1 MTTQKASKPSSRRAG
16 PGAGVDRQRA
26 ERTAQWL
33 VEQHRDRRP
42 FTGLPADCAVTN
54 LDEAYAVQDAFVAIK
69 ARACG
74 EPIGWKIALSNPA
87 MQRFLGFHEPT
98 AGRLFRRQ
106 VVGAPGHARA
116 AAYGR
121 LAVEFEIAVELGAD
135 LPPKMSPYTRN
146 EVAEAVAA
154 LRPAFELVDDR
165 GADYREMASHGLQTV
180 ADNAWSEGAVLGER
194 RTDWRRL
201 DLAELD
207 GFVALDGQQIGA
219 GSGRDLMGHPLDA
232 LAWLATH
239 ASRRGPGMRAGELAI
254 LGSLVVSKF
263 PRAGQRFDFALEG
276 FDPISLYIE

>member
-16 PGAGVDRQRA
+16 AGVGADRQGA
-26 ERTAQWL
+26 ERIACWL
-33 VEQHRDRRP
+33 VEQHRERRP
-42 FTGLPADCAVTN
+42 FAGLPADCALAS
-54 LDEAYAVQDAFVAIK
+54 LDEAYAAQDAFVAIK
-69 ARACG
+69 AEACG
-74 EPIGWKIALSNPA
+74 EPMGWKVALSNPA
-87 MQRFLGFHEPT
+87 MQRFVGFREPV
-98 AGRLFRRQ
+98 AARLHRRQ

-121 LAVEFEIAVELGAD
+121 LVVEFEIAVELGAD
-135 LPPKMSPYTRN
+135 LPPKAGDYTRN
-146 EVAEAVAA
+146 EVAEVVAA
-154 LRPAFELVDDR
+154 VRPAFELVDDR
-165 GADYREMASHGLQTV
+165 GADYRELGSHGLQLI
-180 ADNAWSEGAVLGER
+180 ADNAWGEGAVLGER
-194 RTDWRRL
+194 RTDWQRL

-232 LAWLATH
+232 LAWLASH
-239 ASRRGPGMRAGELAI
+239 ASRRGLGMRAGELAI